1 MGILKKFGVL
11 AISVLMMLPL
21 VGCKE
26 AKDELQDSIISSI
39 NVSEEATKGYI
50 WEATKDGKSIN
61 LVGTMHPAPKG
72 INYFNETL
80 NEVIE
85 NADILAVEVDITD
98 KQVLNDFVRL
108 QKENFFL
115 KEGTLKGE
123 LSKEAFDKL
132 DELLKKVGSSYSEV
146 KNLNKEGLR
155 QILSTLLI
163 NYVGY
168 NGQTLDEAIIN
179 KFKELEKEVV
189 ALENIDIQFEA
200 LTAAA
205 SIIDIEKTLV
215 EFNDENIRKQSEYCN
230 ALLDAFTK
238 SEVEYPEIVVQEQKN
253 EAKKQKNDVYNILH
267 TNRNKGMVEKINEYM
282 KDDKSYVVAVGYLHY
297 FGEDSVLK
305 MLEKEGYEI
314 KKIS

>member
-1 MGILKKFGVL
+1 MGILKKIGVL

-26 AKDELQDSIISSI
+26 TKDELQDSIISSI
-39 NVSEEATKGYI
+39 NVSEDATKGYI

-61 LVGTMHPAPKG
+61 LVGTMHPSPKG

-85 NADILAVEVDITD
+85 NADILAVELDITD
-98 KQVLNDFVRL
+98 QQVLNDFINL

-123 LSKEAFDKL
+123 LSKEAFDNLDKL
-132 DELLKKVGSSYSEV
+132 LRKVGSSYSEV

-155 QILSTLLI
+155 QTLSTLLV

-168 NGQTLDEAIIN
+168 NGESLDEAIIK
-179 KFKELEKEVV
+179 KFKETSKEVIS
-189 ALENIDIQFEA
+189 LEDINIQFEA
-200 LTAAA
+200 LIAADNV
-205 SIIDIEKTLV
+205 IDIEKSLV
-215 EFNDENIRKQSEYCN
+215 EFNDESIKKQSEYCN
-230 ALLDAFTK
+230 KLLEAFTN
-238 SEVEYPEIVVQEQKN
+238 SDLEYPEIVVKEQKK
-253 EAKKQKNDVYNILH
+253 EAKDVYDKIH
-267 TNRNKGMVEKINEYM
+267 TNRNKGMVEKINEYI
-282 KDDKSYVVAVGYLHY
+282 KDDKSYVIAVGYLHY
-297 FGEDSVLK
+297 FGEDSIIK

-314 KKIS
+314 KKLS

>member
-1 MGILKKFGVL
+1 MGILKKIGVL

-26 AKDELQDSIISSI
+26 TKDELQDSIISSI
-39 NVSEEATKGYI
+39 NVSEDATKGYI

-85 NADILAVEVDITD
+85 NADILAVELDITD
-98 KQVLNDFVRL
+98 QQVLNDFINL

-123 LSKEAFDKL
+123 LSKEAFDNLDKL
-132 DELLKKVGSSYSEV
+132 LRKVGSSYSEV

-155 QILSTLLI
+155 QTLSTLLV

-168 NGQTLDEAIIN
+168 NGESLDEAIIK
-179 KFKELEKEVV
+179 KFKETSKEVIS
-189 ALENIDIQFEA
+189 LEDINIQFEA
-200 LTAAA
+200 LIAADNV
-205 SIIDIEKTLV
+205 IDIEKSLV
-215 EFNDENIRKQSEYCN
+215 EFNDESIKKQSEYCN
-230 ALLDAFTK
+230 KLLEAFTN
-238 SEVEYPEIVVQEQKN
+238 SDLEYPEIIVKEQKK
-253 EAKKQKNDVYNILH
+253 EAKDVYDKIH
-267 TNRNKGMVEKINEYM
+267 TNRNKGMVEKINEYI
-282 KDDKSYVVAVGYLHY
+282 KDDKSYVIAVGYLHY
-297 FGEDSVLK
+297 FGEDSIIK

-314 KKIS
+314 KKLS